1 MVNLHLMM
9 RAVNNRLTLFI
20 THSEVTM
27 MATLTD
33 DPITLPLA
41 HAHGIIIHMA
51 IINMFILWLQHSD

>member
-9 RAVNNRLTLFI
+9 CAVNRLTLFI

-27 MATLTD
+27 MATLTG

-41 HAHGIIIHMA
+41 HTHGIIIHMA
-51 IINMFILWLQHSD
+51 IINMLILWLQHSD